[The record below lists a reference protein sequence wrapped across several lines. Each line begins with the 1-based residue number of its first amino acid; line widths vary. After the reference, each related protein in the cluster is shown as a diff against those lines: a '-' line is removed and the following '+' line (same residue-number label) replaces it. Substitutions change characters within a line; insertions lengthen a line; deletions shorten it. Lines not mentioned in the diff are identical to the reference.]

1 MTAAM
6 TGATDAMTA
15 KTIGVTGVM
24 TAGPGVAV
32 PGCCG
37 ASSTRGRATAES
49 NAFS

>member
-15 KTIGVTGVM
+15 KMIGVTGGM
-24 TAGPGVAV
+24 TARTGVPD

-37 ASSTRGRATAES
+37 DSSMPGRAQAES
-49 NAFS
+49 NTFS

>member
-15 KTIGVTGVM
+15 KTIGVTGGM
-24 TAGPGVAV
+24 TARTGVAV

-37 ASSTRGRATAES
+37 DSSIARTRSG
-49 NAFS
+49 